1 MLNEP
6 IMGGICALLI
16 CCYIAWRKNAAV
28 NAKVELAEEVN
39 KFLGLNFHPENVKF
53 NIYAAWEDSS
63 RYIFVFKFLRAMLVS
78 KSKKTGAYKEM
89 TDEEKEALL
98 VVLKIVLVNARLM
111 PITYFLLLIGFF
123 FKVVMSKSINR
134 VVNRFKANASDYLH
148 HAH

>member
-1 MLNEP
+1 MLDDP
-6 IMGGICALLI
+6 FLGGIFALLI

-28 NAKVELAEEVN
+28 NAKIELADEVN
-39 KFLGLNFHPENVKF
+39 KFLGSNFHPENVKL

-63 RYIFVFKFLRAMLVS
+63 RYIFMFKFLRAMLAS
-78 KSKKTGAYKEM
+78 KGKKTSTYKEM
-89 TDEEKEALL
+89 TDEEKDALL
-98 VVLKIVLVNARLM
+98 VVLKIVWVNARLM
-111 PITYFLLLIGFF
+111 PVTYFLLLICFF